1 MVDFRGAH
9 VDSDLVAPLHTVS
22 VTGIVLR
29 DDGRLLTI
37 KRADDGTWVPPGGM
51 LELGE
56 GLQQGVV
63 REVLEETGVTVLP
76 VRLTGVYKN
85 IPRRTISIAFLC
97 RVVRGEPG
105 VSDEATD
112 VAWMTPQEAS
122 TVMPPLRALR
132 VSDALDANGP
142 FVRSY

>member
-1 MVDFRGAH
+1 
-9 VDSDLVAPLHTVS
+9 VDSDLVAPLHAVS

-76 VRLTGVYKN
+76 VRLTGIYKN

-97 RVVRGEPG
+97 RVVQGEPG
-105 VSDEATD
+105 ISDEATD

>member
-1 MVDFRGAH
+1 M
-9 VDSDLVAPLHTVS
+9 DSDLVAPLHAVS

-76 VRLTGVYKN
+76 VRLTGIYKN

-105 VSDEATD
+105 ISDEATD